1 MVGGRVVILLG
12 CILITEAELAAR
24 YDVDGDGVP
33 WPDDCD
39 DRDASLTTCDSVEPP
54 PEWRD
59 GEGDF
64 GHDVALVDGGHAL
77 VGAPSEA
84 EAQVDELVL
93 RGPSSCTSGGDGAG
107 WSVAAVGDL
116 DGDGAGEALVG
127 GPSLG
132 AGAGCAGTAWLL
144 PSRAWSDGVAL
155 AESGGAV
162 NGEVAGDGL
171 GFAVAA
177 TDLDGDGVD
186 EILLGAPVAGAVYA
200 FAAADLGPGAS
211 LAASSGLSW
220 TAAGAGF
227 GVRAAGDVDGNGT
240 GDALVTTD
248 EGLVVLGGAL
258 DEVLATVP
266 GVGGCGPRC
275 AAGRG
280 DLDGDGHAELAVGD
294 SANLYLLPGAALSGT
309 VEATDV
315 ATSVLLGT
323 AIYAVSLGDQGAL
336 LGEASGVF
344 LVTDPPF
351 GAVDLADGVAGEYAT
366 DAPGS
371 DFGWALDGGLD
382 LGLGAAGPDVAVGS
396 PGEGRVYF
404 FAGRD

>member
-1 MVGGRVVILLG
+1 MILLG
-12 CILITEAELAAR
+12 CILISEAELTAR
-24 YDVDGDGVP
+24 YDVDGDGMP

-39 DRDASLTTCDSVEPP
+39 DRDASVTHCVSVEPP
-54 PEWRD
+54 PDWRE
-59 GEGDF
+59 GEGDY
-64 GHDVALVDGGHAL
+64 GHDVALLVGGHVL

-84 EAQVDELVL
+84 EAHVDERLL
-93 RGPSSCTSGGDGAG
+93 RGPSSCASGGDGAG

-132 AGAGCAGTAWLL
+132 AGGGCAGAAWLL
-144 PSRAWSDGVAL
+144 PSAAWTDDVSL
-155 AESGGAV
+155 AEGGGTV
-162 NGEVAGDGL
+162 TGEAAGDGL
-171 GFAVAA
+171 GFAVAGV
-177 TDLDGDGVD
+177 DLDGDGLD

-200 FAAADLGPGAS
+200 ISAAELGAGANI
-211 LAASSGLSW
+211 AAKSGAVW

-227 GVRAAGDVDGNGT
+227 GVRSGGDVDGDGR
-240 GDALVTTD
+240 GDVLVTTD
-248 EGLVVLGGAL
+248 AGLVVLGGAL

-275 AAGRG
+275 ASALG
-280 DLDGDGHAELAVGD
+280 DLDDDGRSELAVGD

-323 AIYAVSLGDQGAL
+323 AIYAVAPGDDGAL

-344 LVTDPPF
+344 LVTDPPL
-351 GAVDLADGVAGEYAT
+351 GAIDLADGVAREYAT
-366 DAPGS
+366 EAPGS
-371 DFGWALDGGLD
+371 DFGWAIDGGVD
-382 LGLGAAGPDVAVGS
+382 LGLGASGPDVAVGS

-404 FAGRD
+404 FAGRN